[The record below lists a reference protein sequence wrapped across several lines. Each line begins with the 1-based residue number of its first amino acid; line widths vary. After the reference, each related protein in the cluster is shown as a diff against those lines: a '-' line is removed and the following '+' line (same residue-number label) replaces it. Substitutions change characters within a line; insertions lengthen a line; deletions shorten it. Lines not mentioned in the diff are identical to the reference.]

1 MDTNEAVWGV
11 LGHAARYVQEAQ
23 AYALGMIPRLIT
35 AALLM
40 AILWVGARMVQG
52 VIMRVARR
60 GDAAVYEV
68 LQLTGRIV
76 FGTLMV
82 LGVIMAL
89 DTVGVKVNAIIAGLG
104 LSGFAFGLA
113 TRDAL
118 TNVVSGF
125 LIIIYR
131 PFRRGDR
138 IVVAGI
144 EGTVSNV
151 DLRYTTLCTDDRT
164 VLIPNSTM
172 FNSTVV
178 IVQKRTQTP

>member
-1 MDTNEAVWGV
+1 MGTNEAVRGL
-11 LGHAARYVQEAQ
+11 LGYAEKYAQDAQ
-23 AYALGMIPRLIT
+23 AYVISIAPRIVT
-35 AALLM
+35 ALL
-40 AILWVGARMVQG
+40 LVGAFWIAARIVQG

-60 GDAAVYEV
+60 GDTAFYDV

-76 FGTLMV
+76 FGTLLV
-82 LGVIMAL
+82 IGIIMAL

-118 TNVVSGF
+118 TNVLSGF
-125 LIIIYR
+125 LIIVYR
-131 PFRRGDR
+131 PFQRGDR
-138 IVVAGI
+138 IIVTGI
-144 EGTVSNV
+144 EGIVRNV
-151 DLRYTTLCTDDRT
+151 DLRYTTLRTDDRI

-178 IVQKRTQTP
+178 IVKKSTPAA

>member
-1 MDTNEAVWGV
+1 MGTNEAVRGL
-11 LGHAARYVQEAQ
+11 LGHAEKYVQDAQ
-23 AYALGMIPRLIT
+23 AYLVTITPRLIT
-35 AALLM
+35 AVLL
-40 AILWVGARMVQG
+40 IGVFWIVARIVQG

-60 GDAAVYEV
+60 GDTAFFDV

-76 FGTLMV
+76 FGTLLV
-82 LGVIMAL
+82 IGVIMAL

-118 TNVVSGF
+118 TNVLSGF
-125 LIIIYR
+125 LIIVYR
-131 PFRRGDR
+131 PFQRGDR
-138 IVVAGI
+138 IIVTGI
-144 EGTVSNV
+144 EGTVRTV
-151 DLRYTTLCTDDRT
+151 DLRYTTLCTEDRT

-178 IVQKRTQTP
+178 IVKKSTPAA

>member
-1 MDTNEAVWGV
+1 MGTNAAVRGL
-11 LGHAARYVQEAQ
+11 LGHAERYAQDAQ
-23 AYALGMIPRLIT
+23 AYLLNMMPRLIT
-35 AALLM
+35 AVVLIA
-40 AILWVGARMVQG
+40 AFWIGARIAQG
-52 VIMRVARR
+52 AIMRMARR
-60 GDAAVYEV
+60 RDTALYDV

-76 FGTLMV
+76 FGTLLV
-82 LGVIMAL
+82 IGIIMAL

-118 TNVVSGF
+118 TNVLSGF

-131 PFRRGDR
+131 PFQRGDR
-138 IVVAGI
+138 IMVTGI
-144 EGTVSNV
+144 EGTVQSV
-151 DLRYTTLCTDDRT
+151 DLRYTTLCTEERT

-178 IVQKRTQTP
+178 IVKKSTPAA

>member
-1 MDTNEAVWGV
+1 MDTNETVRGA
-11 LGHAARYVQEAQ
+11 LGHVARYAQ
-23 AYALGMIPRLIT
+23 DARAYAVGMIPRLIT
-35 AALLM
+35 AALLI
-40 AILWVGARMVQG
+40 AVFWIGARMVQA

-60 GDAAVYEV
+60 GDAALYDV

-76 FGTLMV
+76 FGTVMV
-82 LGVIMAL
+82 IGVIMAL
-89 DTVGVKVNAIIAGLG
+89 DTVGVKVNAIIAGLV

-118 TNVVSGF
+118 TNVLSGF

-131 PFRRGDR
+131 PFRLGDR
-138 IVVAGI
+138 LVVTGI

-151 DLRYTTLCTDDRT
+151 DLRYTTLSTDDRT

-178 IVQKRTQTP
+178 IMKKSTAAP